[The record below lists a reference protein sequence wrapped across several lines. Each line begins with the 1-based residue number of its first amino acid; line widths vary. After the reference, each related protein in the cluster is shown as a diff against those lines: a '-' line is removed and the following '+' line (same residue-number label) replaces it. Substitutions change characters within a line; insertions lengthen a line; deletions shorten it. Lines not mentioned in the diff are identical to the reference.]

1 MERRQG
7 ISDLIIRRCSNWLV
21 TNPGAKDRKEGLSLS
36 FLQSYNLSGLQMSP
50 GRWHLAIQIIWC
62 VCVRTSVL
70 YTSQRQREKEV
81 MFFERERSETKRV
94 FFLHIVPLGHKAG
107 PVQKGSDGALSARA
121 AAVPGVNVS
130 DI

>member
-1 MERRQG
+1 MALG
-7 ISDLIIRRCSNWLV
+7 YSD
-21 TNPGAKDRKEGLSLS
+21 
-36 FLQSYNLSGLQMSP
+36 
-50 GRWHLAIQIIWC
+50 HL
-62 VCVRTSVL
+62 VCVRAHERL

-94 FFLHIVPLGHKAG
+94 FFFLHIVPVGHKAG